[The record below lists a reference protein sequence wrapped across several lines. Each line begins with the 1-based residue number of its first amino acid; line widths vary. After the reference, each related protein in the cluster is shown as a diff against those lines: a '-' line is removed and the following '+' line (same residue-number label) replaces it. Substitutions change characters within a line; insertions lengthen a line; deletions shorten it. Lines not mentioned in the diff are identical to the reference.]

1 MSASLEAVVARARA
15 LPIYCPRDVARHSS
29 QDDAW
34 VSLAGRV
41 FDVTPLLRPGGVRIA
56 ADAETLIAAMGT
68 DVSHWFDAAGENV
81 KTFVDPVT
89 NLVSPYL
96 PGGRFPHIPPTAVP
110 TTGWAPPN
118 SPPWWQNPS
127 FVVGRLSPQP
137 RQVRVVNTLTSHE
150 HLLDVGAEQTV
161 AEIAAK
167 YLEFNAHSRGYVWKV
182 LMPGGAITPLDMERT
197 LVENGVED
205 DVEEREQLGLHGDE
219 FLTHL
224 LLYFADGLT
233 VA

>member
-1 MSASLEAVVARARA
+1 MTTAAAAAASQ
-15 LPIYCPRDVARHSS
+15 LPIYCPSDVARHAS

-41 FDVTPLLRPGGVRIA
+41 YDVTPLLQPGGVAIA
-56 ADAETLIAAMGT
+56 SDAEPLIAAMGT
-68 DVSHWFDAAGENV
+68 DVSHWFAPGGEHV

-96 PGGRFPHIPPTAVP
+96 PGGRFPHIPPVAQP
-110 TTGWAPPN
+110 TTGWAPPDA
-118 SPPWWQNPS
+118 PPWWLDPAR
-127 FVVGRLSPQP
+127 VVGRLSPAP

-150 HLLDVGAEQTV
+150 HDLDVGAEQTV

-182 LMPGGAITPLDMERT
+182 LRAGGAIEPLDMERT
-197 LVENGVED
+197 LAENGVED
-205 DVEEREQLGLHGDE
+205 DLEEREQLGLHGE
-219 FLTHL
+219 VFLTHL